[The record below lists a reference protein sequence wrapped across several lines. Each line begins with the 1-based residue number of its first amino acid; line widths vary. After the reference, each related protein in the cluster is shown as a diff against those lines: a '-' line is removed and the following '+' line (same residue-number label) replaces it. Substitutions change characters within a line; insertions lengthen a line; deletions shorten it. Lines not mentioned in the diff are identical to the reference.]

1 MNNNTHEQVT
11 FYKGVPNIITYIE
24 EPNTTDL
31 LEGLLS
37 GVEYNDMI
45 EDEIGDSVSHCI
57 KESLSFTD

>member
-1 MNNNTHEQVT
+1 MNKNTHEQVA

-45 EDEIGDSVSHCI
+45 EDEIGGVASNMLHTTSW
-57 KESLSFTD
+57 TQA

>member
-1 MNNNTHEQVT
+1 MNNNTHEQVA

>member
-1 MNNNTHEQVT
+1 MNNQNYEQVA

-45 EDEIGDSVSHCI
+45 EDEIGGVASNMLHTTSW
-57 KESLSFTD
+57 TQA